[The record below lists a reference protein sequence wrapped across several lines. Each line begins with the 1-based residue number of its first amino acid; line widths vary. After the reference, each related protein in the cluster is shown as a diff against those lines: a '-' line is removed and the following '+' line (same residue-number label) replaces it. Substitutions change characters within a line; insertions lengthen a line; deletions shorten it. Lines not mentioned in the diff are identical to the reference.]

1 MSVIKIFPTQS
12 KTKDTRTQTKDS
24 LSIQESKSIM
34 ALTDRS

>member
-1 MSVIKIFPTQS
+1 MSAIKIFTTQS
-12 KTKDTRTQTKDS
+12 KTKDIRTQIKDS